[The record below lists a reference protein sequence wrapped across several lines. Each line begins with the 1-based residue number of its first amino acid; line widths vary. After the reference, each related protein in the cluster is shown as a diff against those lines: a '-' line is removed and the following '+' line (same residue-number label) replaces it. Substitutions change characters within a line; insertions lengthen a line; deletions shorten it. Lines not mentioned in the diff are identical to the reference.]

1 MSEPNST
8 SSLLGNALRS
18 TVQTLTQLVSEST
31 PLTTEVGEVENL
43 TLSGSSLASS
53 LFPGSQVTPTQSSL
67 ANSTGAGDGLVL
79 VGALR
84 RIKSFLGRFFPFHS
98 STLYNSGGVTT
109 TESTVISSTA
119 TDGLV
124 EHAVST
130 ISDMLKGSNESS
142 YSNLL
147 SGNSTLVSSN
157 VTNSTCGSLE
167 GNVHRFETV
176 LVVFIIMFFM
186 IGFIWSMEREHFKE
200 LFCGED
206 KTKEPRA
213 MLLDSLNKIEECIY
227 ENPDEDDKQ
236 NKEEKQEEDNSG
248 SLYEN
253 LNMDEDSDYDN
264 VSFGRRTRRRYH
276 DENGNEEENISFV
289 RNKRND
295 NEDEEEVTYI
305 NE

>member
-8 SSLLGNALRS
+8 SSLLGNVLRS
-18 TVQTLTQLVSEST
+18 TVQSLAQLVSEST

-67 ANSTGAGDGLVL
+67 ANSTGAGDRLVL

-84 RIKSFLGRFFPFHS
+84 RIKSFLRGLFSVQS

-124 EHAVST
+124 QHAVST

-167 GNVHRFETV
+167 GNVPRFETV
-176 LVVFIIMFFM
+176 L
-186 IGFIWSMEREHFKE
+186 GEREHLRE

-264 VSFGRRTRRRYH
+264 VSFGRRRRRYH

-289 RNKRND
+289 RNKKND
-295 NEDEEEVTYI
+295 NEDEEEDSNAYI
-305 NE
+305 

>member
-8 SSLLGNALRS
+8 SSLLGNVLRS
-18 TVQTLTQLVSEST
+18 TVQTLAHLVSEST

-67 ANSTGAGDGLVL
+67 ANSTGAGDRLVL
-79 VGALR
+79 VHALR
-84 RIKSFLGRFFPFHS
+84 RIKTFLRGLFSVQS

-124 EHAVST
+124 QHAVST

-147 SGNSTLVSSN
+147 SENSTLVSSN

-176 LVVFIIMFFM
+176 LVVFIIMFCM
-186 IGFIWSMEREHFKE
+186 IGIIWSMERKHFKE

-213 MLLDSLNKIEECIY
+213 MLLDSLNKIEESIY

-264 VSFGRRTRRRYH
+264 VSSGRRRRRRYH

-289 RNKRND
+289 RNKKND

>member
-8 SSLLGNALRS
+8 SSLLGNVLRS

-84 RIKSFLGRFFPFHS
+84 RIKSFLGRFFPFDS

-124 EHAVST
+124 QHAVST

-142 YSNLL
+142 YSNLS

-176 LVVFIIMFFM
+176 LVVFIIMFCM
-186 IGFIWSMEREHFKE
+186 LGFIWSMVCRKVIIFKKGYFVE
-200 LFCGED
+200 L
-206 KTKEPRA
+206 
-213 MLLDSLNKIEECIY
+213 LIIIL
-227 ENPDEDDKQ
+227 
-236 NKEEKQEEDNSG
+236 
-248 SLYEN
+248 
-253 LNMDEDSDYDN
+253 
-264 VSFGRRTRRRYH
+264 
-276 DENGNEEENISFV
+276 ISFFFLFL
-289 RNKRND
+289 N
-295 NEDEEEVTYI
+295 TFYFL
-305 NE
+305 

>member
-8 SSLLGNALRS
+8 SSLLGNVLRS
-18 TVQTLTQLVSEST
+18 TVQTLAQLVSEST

-67 ANSTGAGDGLVL
+67 ANSTGAGDRLVL

-84 RIKSFLGRFFPFHS
+84 RIKTFLRGLFSVQS

-124 EHAVST
+124 QHAVST

-167 GNVHRFETV
+167 GNVPRFETV
-176 LVVFIIMFFM
+176 LGVFIIMFC
-186 IGFIWSMEREHFKE
+186 ILGFIWSMEREHFKE

-213 MLLDSLNKIEECIY
+213 MLLDSLNKIEESIY

-264 VSFGRRTRRRYH
+264 VNFGRRRRRYH

-289 RNKRND
+289 RNKKND